1 MYRKYKITES
11 NFFSFY
17 DLNLYIVMSFSLNM
31 VNLITEVLYMST
43 FKKTRIVTRLPYQKN
58 KCLIAHNLCNQ
69 LQKFF

>member
-1 MYRKYKITES
+1 
-11 NFFSFY
+11 
-17 DLNLYIVMSFSLNM
+17 MSFSLNM